1 MNSIVLLVKTQLIF
15 GQPANIPTFTKL
27 AYIIYMSATK
37 NKSGDLFKT
46 VESLNTTA
54 LDNTAS
60 PDKMTP
66 MELRATSSL
75 AAIYGLRMFG
85 MFSILPIF
93 AIYASSFP
101 EHPSPF
107 MIGLALGAYG
117 LTQALFQLPFGMASD
132 RFGRK
137 PMIYLGLGIFAV
149 GSMMA
154 ALAMN
159 IEGMIIGRAIQGA
172 GAVSA
177 VVTALLADLTR
188 DEHRTKAMATI
199 GATIGIAFAVSLIG
213 GPLLNQWIGVPGIF
227 FMTALLTLAA
237 MAVVKFVVPDPIH
250 SHYHSDASAA
260 PAKLKD
266 VLKNAQLL
274 RLNYGIF
281 ALHAAQMAMF
291 VVVPFAISKASD
303 MNVNQHWTI
312 YLPVLLASFAFMV
325 PAIIYA
331 EKQAKMKQVFVAA
344 VATMLLAQL
353 VFAGSIQHFWGIV
366 FSLTLY
372 FIAFNVLEASLPS
385 IISKMA
391 PAAAKGTAM
400 GVYNTAQSLGIFVGG
415 AMGGYLS
422 HRFGFASVFIFC
434 SVMMLLW
441 LILAYSMQAPPAVK
455 TKMYSMNEAN
465 VELTADQAQKLKNKL
480 SKLAGVLEAVV
491 LPQERTVI
499 LKVDTKIYNM
509 QDWDETKVH
518 QLLRG

>member
-1 MNSIVLLVKTQLIF
+1 
-15 GQPANIPTFTKL
+15 
-27 AYIIYMSATK
+27 
-37 NKSGDLFKT
+37 
-46 VESLNTTA
+46 
-54 LDNTAS
+54 
-60 PDKMTP
+60 MTP
-66 MELRATSSL
+66 VEMRATLSL
-75 AAIYGLRMFG
+75 ASIYGLRMFG

-93 AIYASSFP
+93 AIYASTLP
-101 EHPSPF
+101 DNPSAL

-132 RFGRK
+132 KFGRK
-137 PMIYLGLGIFAV
+137 PMIYLGLAIFAI
-149 GSMMA
+149 GSMVA

-159 IEGMIIGRAIQGA
+159 IEGVIIGRAIQGA

-199 GATIGIAFAVSLIG
+199 GATIGVAFAVSLVG
-213 GPLLNQWIGVPGIF
+213 GPLLNQWIGVQGIF
-227 FMTALLTLAA
+227 VMTAFLTLAA
-237 MAVVKFVVPDPIH
+237 IVVVKFVVPDPVH

-266 VLKNAQLL
+266 VLKNKQLL

-291 VVVPFAISKASD
+291 VVVPFAIAKSG
-303 MNVNQHWTI
+303 NIEVNQHWHI
-312 YLPVLLASFAFMV
+312 YLPVLVASFVFMV

-331 EKQAKMKQVFVAA
+331 EKQAKMKQVFVGA

-385 IISKMA
+385 MISKIA

-400 GVYNTAQSLGIFVGG
+400 GVYNTAQSLGIFAGG
-415 AMGGYLS
+415 ALGGYLS
-422 HRFGFASVFIFC
+422 HKFGFASVFIFC

-441 LILAYSMQAPPAVK
+441 LIFAYSMQAPPAVK
-455 TKMYSMNEAN
+455 TKMYSLDETAAELSTAN
-465 VELTADQAQKLKNKL
+465 AAILKDRLTKLI
-480 SKLAGVLEAVV
+480 GVMEAVV

-499 LKVDTKIYNM
+499 LKIDKS
-509 QDWDETKVH
+509 QDWDEAQVYK
-518 QLLRG
+518 LLRG

>member
-1 MNSIVLLVKTQLIF
+1 
-15 GQPANIPTFTKL
+15 
-27 AYIIYMSATK
+27 
-37 NKSGDLFKT
+37 
-46 VESLNTTA
+46 
-54 LDNTAS
+54 
-60 PDKMTP
+60 MTP
-66 MELRATSSL
+66 VEMRATLSL
-75 AAIYGLRMFG
+75 ASIYGLRMFG

-93 AIYASSFP
+93 AIYASTLP
-101 EHPSPF
+101 DNPSAL

-132 RFGRK
+132 KFGRK
-137 PMIYLGLGIFAV
+137 PMIYLGLAIFAI
-149 GSMMA
+149 GSMVA

-159 IEGMIIGRAIQGA
+159 IEGVIIGRAIQGA

-199 GATIGIAFAVSLIG
+199 GATIGVAFAVSLVG
-213 GPLLNQWIGVPGIF
+213 GPLLNQWIGVQGIF
-227 FMTALLTLAA
+227 VMTAFLTLAA
-237 MAVVKFVVPDPIH
+237 IVVVKFVVPDPVH

-266 VLKNAQLL
+266 VLKNKQLL

-291 VVVPFAISKASD
+291 VVVPFAIAKSG
-303 MNVNQHWTI
+303 NIEVNQHWHI
-312 YLPVLLASFAFMV
+312 YLPVLVASFVFMV

-331 EKQAKMKQVFVAA
+331 EKQAKMKQVFVGA

-385 IISKMA
+385 MISKIA

-400 GVYNTAQSLGIFVGG
+400 GVYNTAQSLGIFAGG
-415 AMGGYLS
+415 ALGGYLS
-422 HRFGFASVFIFC
+422 HKFGFASVFIFC

-441 LILAYSMQAPPAVK
+441 LIFAYSMQAPPAVK
-455 TKMYSMNEAN
+455 TKMYSLDETAAELSTAN
-465 VELTADQAQKLKNKL
+465 AAILKDRLTKLI
-480 SKLAGVLEAVV
+480 GVIEAVV

-499 LKVDTKIYNM
+499 LKIDKS
-509 QDWDETKVH
+509 QDWDEAQVYK
-518 QLLRG
+518 LLRG